1 MKRVYI
7 ITLAV
12 CLAILGA
19 FGSVYR
25 PWAETGR
32 NETIKVGFLYENDE
46 TTAYTHNFARV
57 QTALKS
63 AYGDAVEIQTLSN
76 VREKETREPLIR
88 LVREGC
94 AIIFVY
100 SYTEQVAAVAS
111 EFPGTQFCQ
120 ISRSDTEG
128 VPYPANY
135 HTFNAEAWQARY
147 VSGIAAGMKLRQ
159 LIDEGTLSRD
169 EALLGFVGS
178 YPVPEVH
185 SACAAF
191 LLGAR
196 SVAPEAKLLLDYTHS
211 RRAASYFPSTPPPWD
226 PPTPARP
233 RPSSA
238 GPSITSARI

>member
-76 VREKETREPLIR
+76 VR
-88 LVREGC
+88 
-94 AIIFVY
+94 
-100 SYTEQVAAVAS
+100 
-111 EFPGTQFCQ
+111 
-120 ISRSDTEG
+120 
-128 VPYPANY
+128 
-135 HTFNAEAWQARY
+135 
-147 VSGIAAGMKLRQ
+147 
-159 LIDEGTLSRD
+159 
-169 EALLGFVGS
+169 
-178 YPVPEVH
+178 
-185 SACAAF
+185 
-191 LLGAR
+191 
-196 SVAPEAKLLLDYTHS
+196 
-211 RRAASYFPSTPPPWD
+211 
-226 PPTPARP
+226 
-233 RPSSA
+233 
-238 GPSITSARI
+238 